1 MADVTALLQR
11 VWDHKRPP
19 AGAYVE
25 CRDCGTTLSSDA
37 SKCRACGSAALARY
51 VLSDASETP

>member
-11 VWDHKRPP
+11 VWDDHRPP
-19 AGAYVE
+19 AGGYVE

-37 SKCRACGSAALARY
+37 STCQSCGSAAVARY
-51 VLSDASETP
+51 VLADPAP